1 MHQNYLYTL
10 MLATA
15 LISFHCYVLCEEAIA
30 GMDGLGKI
38 ERIFRLRLG
47 SSEAEQ
53 AGAGWKL

>member
-1 MHQNYLYTL
+1 MKSETENVG
-10 MLATA
+10 
-15 LISFHCYVLCEEAIA
+15 II
-30 GMDGLGKI
+30 DGLGKI